1 MISLYHVAHEDVSV
15 EHEKADD
22 LEKRDKFHKK
32 EGRRKNESKIIWKVT
47 SESESV
53 SLSVVSDSL

>member
-22 LEKRDKFHKK
+22 LEKRDK
-32 EGRRKNESKIIWKVT
+32 IY
-47 SESESV
+47 
-53 SLSVVSDSL
+53 